1 MEAVTRP
8 GRHGVPVVESPSP
21 SSDTPVRA
29 ARGERVALSTILS
42 WGAPVVAASGGLF
55 FVQFF
60 FLNFATDVLL
70 MAPATVG
77 VIFALGRLW
86 DAVSDP
92 IVGTW
97 SDRTRTSLGRRRPW
111 MLAGVPLLMV
121 TLLMTWIPP
130 ESLVGGSQVAWV
142 ALSLFGFY
150 TAFTCYIVPHQSLG
164 AELSTDHHDRS
175 RIFGIQSAFFTLGI
189 MLAFPGMQYVTLA
202 ADPRAAAAGLILV
215 WVVVMGA
222 VLLVPPLLVR
232 ERTEYQG
239 RGGQSSFRAM
249 GDVLRSHHAR
259 RLLFAQFVQMLG
271 TGVIGILSPYL
282 VLYILRRPE
291 LIGPLPA
298 AFVVFSV
305 ASIPVWIRLSRRFGK
320 RDAWA
325 ASLAGAA
332 VAFSGIF
339 FVGEGDVALVF
350 GLLVVAGMSLGAG
363 GVIGPSILAD
373 VIDAD
378 ELATGERKEGAY
390 SAAWGFAI
398 KSSNALVILI
408 TSVALQ
414 LSGFEPNVDQTDS
427 TKLVLRV
434 LYAGMPLVMFLA
446 AARVLRGFGLD
457 EVEHA
462 RIRAELDRRR

>member
-1 MEAVTRP
+1 MVAP
-8 GRHGVPVVESPSP
+8 ASPP
-21 SSDTPVRA
+21 SDPALRA
-29 ARGERVALSTILS
+29 AASERLPLSTILS
-42 WGAPVVAASGGLF
+42 WGAPIVGASAGLF
-55 FVQFF
+55 FVQFY

-111 MLAGVPLLMV
+111 MLAGVPLLIV

-164 AELSTDHHDRS
+164 AELSKDHHDRS
-175 RIFGIQSAFFTLGI
+175 RIFGIQSGFFTLGI

-202 ADPRAAAAGLILV
+202 ADPRAAAARLVLV

-232 ERTEYQG
+232 ERAEHQG
-239 RGGQSSFRAM
+239 RGGKGSFGAM
-249 GDVLRSHHAR
+249 GDVLRSRHAR

-271 TGVIGILSPYL
+271 MGVVGILSPYL
-282 VLYILRRPE
+282 ARYILHRPE

-298 AFVVFSV
+298 VFVVFSV
-305 ASIPVWIRLSRRFGK
+305 ASIPLWVRISRRVGK
-320 RDAWA
+320 RDAWV
-325 ASLAGAA
+325 ASLVGAA
-332 VAFSGIF
+332 VAFSGVF
-339 FVGEGDVALVF
+339 FVGEGDVALIF
-350 GLLVVAGMSLGAG
+350 GLLVLAGLSLGAG
-363 GVIGPSILAD
+363 GFIGPSILAD

-408 TSVALQ
+408 TSMVLQ
-414 LSGFEPNVDQTDS
+414 LSGFQPNVDQSDET
-427 TKLVLRV
+427 LLALRI

-457 EVEHA
+457 EAEHT
-462 RIRAELDRRR
+462 RIRAALARKRE

>member
-1 MEAVTRP
+1 
-8 GRHGVPVVESPSP
+8 
-21 SSDTPVRA
+21 VR
-29 ARGERVALSTILS
+29 
-42 WGAPVVAASGGLF
+42 F

-92 IVGTW
+92 VVGTW

-111 MLAGVPLLMV
+111 MLVGVPLLIV

-130 ESLVGGSQVAWV
+130 VSLVGGAQVAWV

-150 TAFTCYIVPHQSLG
+150 TAFTCYMVPHQSLG
-164 AELSTDHHDRS
+164 AELSQDHHDRS

-189 MLAFPGMQYVTLA
+189 MLAFGGMQYVTLA
-202 ADPRAAAAGLILV
+202 PEPRDAAARLILG

-222 VLLVPPLLVR
+222 VLLIPPLLVR
-232 ERTEYQG
+232 ERAEHQG

-249 GDVLRSHHAR
+249 RDVLRSQHAR

-271 TGVIGILSPYL
+271 SGVIGILSPYL

-298 AFVVFSV
+298 VFVVFNL

-325 ASLAGAA
+325 ASLVGAA
-332 VAFSGIF
+332 VSFSGVF
-339 FVGEGDVALVF
+339 FVGEGDVALIF
-350 GLLVVAGMSLGAG
+350 GLLILAGLSLGAG

-398 KSSNALVILI
+398 KSSNALVILF
-408 TSVALQ
+408 TSMVLQ
-414 LSGFEPNVDQTDS
+414 LSGFEPNVDQTDT
-427 TKLVLRV
+427 TKLALRI

-457 EVEHA
+457 EAEHA
-462 RIRAELDRRR
+462 RIRGELDRRR